1 MLPGILLRN
10 VRMNEPTCI
19 DYHIASVGNAWG
31 IFRDG
36 TQIGV
41 REDAADAIA
50 FANFFA
56 DRETLIAPLPVRVT
70 ADVFLHR
77 AMRVWRVAA

>member
-1 MLPGILLRN
+1 MR
-10 VRMNEPTCI
+10 EADHI
-19 DYHIASVGNAWG
+19 DYHIADVGEAWG

-41 REDAADAIA
+41 REHAADAIA

-56 DRETLIAPLPVRVT
+56 DRETLLAGLPVRVT
-70 ADVFLHR
+70 ADTHLHR
-77 AMRVWRVAA
+77 ELRALRLAA

>member
-1 MLPGILLRN
+1 
-10 VRMNEPTCI
+10 MNEPCI
-19 DYHIASVGNAWG
+19 DYHIAHVGDAWG

-41 REDAADAIA
+41 RDNAADAIA

-56 DRETLIAPLPVRVT
+56 DRETLIAPVPVHVT
-70 ADVFLHR
+70 ADTLLHR
-77 AMRVWRVAA
+77 VIRDLRMAA

>member
-1 MLPGILLRN
+1 MSGQFI
-10 VRMNEPTCI
+10 E
-19 DYHIASVGNAWG
+19 YHIAALGNTWG

-41 REDAADAIA
+41 REDEADAIA

-56 DRETLIAPLPVRVT
+56 DRETLIAPVPVRVT
-70 ADVFLHR
+70 ADAGLHR
-77 AMRVWRVAA
+77 ALRELRAAA